1 MSCAALYKDKVFI
14 LTGKLSSVA
23 FLTLYAFLSLS
34 LVDFS
39 EVDRN
44 ICFECP
50 LIPYPI
56 PAPSH

>member
-34 LVDFS
+34 LWWTS
-39 EVDRN
+39 LK
-44 ICFECP
+44 
-50 LIPYPI
+50 LIEI
-56 PAPSH
+56 FVLSVH